1 MSVAVACN
9 TRGLRAYQKV
19 GFQEFGRRRGTVRLG
34 HARFDMVFK
43 EITAGQVDTSALRAQ
58 LQLLP

>member
-19 GFQEFGRRRGTVRLG
+19 GFQEFGRRGTVRLG
-34 HARFDMVFK
+34 HERFDTAFN
-43 EITAGQVDTSALRAQ
+43 EITAGQVDTSAMRAQ

>member
-1 MSVAVACN
+1 MARS
-9 TRGLRAYQKV
+9 GW
-19 GFQEFGRRRGTVRLG
+19 GTVRLG
-34 HARFDMVFK
+34 HERFDTAFN

>member
-1 MSVAVACN
+1 MARS
-9 TRGLRAYQKV
+9 GW
-19 GFQEFGRRRGTVRLG
+19 GTVRLG
-34 HARFDMVFK
+34 HERFDTAFK